1 VCDDL
6 LYAID
11 PTLSFSIITGDV
23 DLPPPEPGEAL
34 INIAVAGINYMDT
47 GTRRGYAKAFHT
59 LPMTPGLGSAGTV
72 MAVGDGVTDVK
83 VGDRVAWF
91 FAWGSFVQQVIAP
104 AMQLVTLPNAVD
116 FEFHAETVSL

>member
-11 PTLSFSIITGDV
+11 PTLSFSIITGNV

-34 INIAVAGINYMDT
+34 INIAVAGVNYMET
-47 GTRRGYAKAFHT
+47 GTPRYAKAFHT
-59 LPMTPGLGSAGTV
+59 LPMTPRLESAGTV
-72 MAVGDGVTDVK
+72 MAVGDGVTNVK

-91 FAWGSFVQQVIAP
+91 FAWGSYAQQVIAP
-104 AMQLVTLPNAVD
+104 AVQLVTLPDAVD
-116 FEFHAETVSL
+116 FEFPENTVSL